1 MNEKA
6 PKSPLVVVATMM
18 FLAMFIIVPPLLR
31 AYMPKEETET
41 KVVIEKHNLYCE
53 KVAVK
58 DKKKITADVF
68 YENGIA
74 VKNKVI
80 FMDYTPDADEKDSDK
95 GNMNVEHEILFLK
108 SIVGVDIDD
117 NASQTAITW
126 TQQNAID
133 NPMNIELLN
142 YIGAED
148 VVTNYFESNGF
159 ACSKINN

>member
-41 KVVIEKHNLYCE
+41 KVTIEKKNLYCE
-53 KVAVK
+53 KVAVNA
-58 DKKKITADVF
+58 KKKITVDIF

-80 FMDYTPDADEKDSDK
+80 FMDYTPSPSEVDSGR
-95 GNMNVEHEILFLK
+95 GNMIVEHEMLFLK
-108 SIVGVDIDD
+108 SIVGADIEE
-117 NASQTAITW
+117 NASQTAITL
-126 TQQNAID
+126 TQQSVID
-133 NPMNIELLN
+133 NPMNVDLLN
-142 YIGAED
+142 YLGAED
-148 VVTNYFESNGF
+148 VVTEYFGSNGF
-159 ACSKINN
+159 VCSLIDK